1 MDTKQAELRFW
12 AQVRKGAKCWGWTG
26 TANKAGYGVFWD
38 AGTLHCAHRW
48 AFLLLAGDLRPG
60 EKLYNTCQNRLC
72 VNPEHWS
79 TDRPIHNDISHY
91 QRPKPA
97 KRRYSRRR
105 EKVTPAQVQAI
116 IATSENSDLT
126 QTAIATRYKISQAQV
141 SRILSGRSR

>member
-1 MDTKQAELRFW
+1 MDEKSFW
-12 AQVRKGAKCWGWTG
+12 GMVEKGKSCWQWLGKP
-26 TANKAGYGVFWD
+26 NSAGYGRVFV
-38 AGTLHCAHRW
+38 AGKIEYAHRYV
-48 AFLLLAGDLRPG
+48 FLELVGDIAPG
-60 EKLYNTCQNRLC
+60 QKLYNTCSNRLC